1 MYDEFKS
8 LEEKR
13 KQVKYMELEKLKQF
27 KEFINCYD
35 IVGKAYKLCENND
48 YCYLRYD
55 GIGTYD
61 INECKDMIE
70 KDGSIECHHIYGYVD
85 IIHIPIIIYLDEWD
99 EEEKQYNCESYYIN
113 SDIIKW
119 Y

>member
-1 MYDEFKS
+1 MTI
-8 LEEKR
+8 
-13 KQVKYMELEKLKQF
+13 KYMELEKLKQF

-48 YCYLRYD
+48 YCYLNHD

-61 INECKDMIE
+61 IN
-70 KDGSIECHHIYGYVD
+70 
-85 IIHIPIIIYLDEWD
+85 
-99 EEEKQYNCESYYIN
+99 
-113 SDIIKW
+113 KW